1 MLTPQHKAA
10 MMNFASSHNG
20 QKLDTKSLLK
30 ANPMVQKVLMA
41 RLASMTPEQ
50 EKSISGIVT
59 PQTADALKVLLPELS
74 QMIDKGAQNGAA
86 AG

>member
-41 RLASMTPEQ
+41 EYQVAFGTEFDRRA
-50 EKSISGIVT
+50 I
-59 PQTADALKVLLPELS
+59 
-74 QMIDKGAQNGAA
+74 
-86 AG
+86 